1 MTFDTVW
8 YAGDCDFRS
17 SPRNTRPQRLMGA
30 AALACVALAC
40 TYTLGASVLGGRG
53 LTEVTGTRGDK
64 LDLVAGRGDRIVT
77 LRREAPAALGAVV
90 AWFDPRSLHAPPD
103 SFARNAP
110 SDALIQAAQDDASA
124 AGSGHS
130 AQSAPPPVPPVRSA
144 ALHDR
149 KSIDRVAS
157 HPTADA
163 PTIFEKLFGGPSPIT
178 LAYAAPNDG
187 GLGGGT
193 GAGAG
198 LYDRETA
205 VYDISARVV
214 YMPDGSRLEAHSG
227 LGSLLDD
234 PHHPEAKDRGVT
246 PPDIYD
252 LKPREA
258 LFHGVRALRL
268 VPEDENKVYGRSG
281 LLAHSFMLGPN
292 GDSNGCVSFRNYEA
306 FLRAYLDQKIKRLA
320 VVAHLE

>member
-1 MTFDTVW
+1 MTFDTAW
-8 YAGDCDFRS
+8 YSGDCDFRS
-17 SPRNTRPQRLMGA
+17 SPLSVRPQRLMGA

-40 TYTLGASVLGGRG
+40 TYTLGVSIFGSTG

-64 LDLVAGRGDRIVT
+64 LDLAAGRGDRLVA
-77 LRREAPAALGAVV
+77 LRREAPAALGAVI
-90 AWFDPRSLHAPPD
+90 AWFDPHSLRAPPG
-103 SFARNAP
+103 SFGRNAP
-110 SDALIQAAQDDASA
+110 SDVAVQTAQGDASPAVSGRAAQSTPT
-124 AGSGHS
+124 S
-130 AQSAPPPVPPVRSA
+130 PPVRTA
-144 ALHDR
+144 ALHER
-149 KSIDRVAS
+149 KSVERVPA
-157 HPTADA
+157 HDTADA
-163 PTIFEKLFGGPSPIT
+163 PTIFERLFGGPSPLT

-187 GLGGGT
+187 GLGGT
-193 GAGAG
+193 SATAG

-214 YMPDGSRLEAHSG
+214 YMPDGTRLEAHSG

-234 PHHPEAKDRGVT
+234 PHHADAKDRGVT
-246 PPDIYD
+246 PPNIYD
-252 LKPREA
+252 LKLREA

-268 VPEDENKVYGRSG
+268 VPEDEGKVYGRSG